1 MILGVPRGT
10 PVGRRHQLSHPL
22 KSQKHVT
29 SSELLLDSRGHKES
43 PRNPARPHWWSGTW
57 PHSNHSA
64 AALAAD
70 ATPTGQE
77 AFTVNPGPPMLFE
90 ASSRQAWLHLLV
102 LPAPYILLG
111 VPRGRLAKPR
121 RVLSVHSLAP
131 DSDTILLTSS
141 PRLTPLPLRTRSHA
155 PVTPSP
161 CPPRWTSII
170 GEPRSPRPTGNLLSS
185 CMPHPLA
192 SRPCLSRESVSSS
205 SKLLS
210 SNSPMGAWSVGSAS
224 LSVVPTLPL
233 F

>member
-1 MILGVPRGT
+1 MFNTNNGRL
-10 PVGRRHQLSHPL
+10 PVNSVAPYRLQIPQQQTSCVYPSHLPDCFLHSPASHQLSHPL

-131 DSDTILLTSS
+131 NSDTILLTS
-141 PRLTPLPLRTRSHA
+141 
-155 PVTPSP
+155 
-161 CPPRWTSII
+161 
-170 GEPRSPRPTGNLLSS
+170 
-185 CMPHPLA
+185 
-192 SRPCLSRESVSSS
+192 
-205 SKLLS
+205 
-210 SNSPMGAWSVGSAS
+210 
-224 LSVVPTLPL
+224 
-233 F
+233 